1 MTINSPETPRGT
13 GSKKEEDSPNSDT
26 TGLTVASSTA
36 DGADL
41 ELKQSASEVR
51 EEPGIL
57 GKVGDVED
65 NVPKEI
71 KDKTYQSSE
80 EFCKDLEK
88 YGLQD
93 CKHIALDSDGK
104 ACWKMVASQFH
115 KAAVNA
121 IEKAV
126 EKAEVVVYTDKEPTF
141 QVEGSHGG
149 LVVEKEPDL
158 AIWGTGRIADG
169 EPAVVSISNG
179 PKRLR
184 ATMDPNVIIEFSWT
198 NKLPKEISKF
208 NEQMNKHMHAG
219 SLGKVEV
226 GFLIKTIPLLDN
238 SYPGRHDSEQ
248 EIIEKPICGFDV
260 FKARAGETVGD
271 DSDRHLTYRVGN
283 EDSSVIEISGKD
295 LGEGSRSEDV
305 LVSIPLSAVRE
316 ALKKRG
322 VSFQQEDNQQY
333 GNALA

>member
-1 MTINSPETPRGT
+1 MTTNSPETPRDS
-13 GSKKEEDSPNSDT
+13 GSKKEEDSPKSDT
-26 TGLTVASSTA
+26 TGPTVASSTA
-36 DGADL
+36 DGEDL
-41 ELKQSASEVR
+41 ELKQIS
-51 EEPGIL
+51 
-57 GKVGDVED
+57 GKGGAVED

-80 EFCKDLEK
+80 EFYKDLEK

-93 CKHIALDSDGK
+93 CKYIALDSDGK
-104 ACWKMVASQFH
+104 AYWKMVASQFH

-121 IEKAV
+121 IERAV
-126 EKAEVVVYTDKEPTF
+126 EKAEVVVYTDKEPTL
-141 QVEGSHGG
+141 QVAGSHGG

-158 AIWGTGRIADG
+158 AIWGKGRIADG

-184 ATMDPNVIIEFSWT
+184 ATMNPNVIIEFSWT
-198 NKLPKEISKF
+198 NKFSKEISKF
-208 NEQMNKHMHAG
+208 NDQMNKHMHAE

-226 GFLIKTIPLLDN
+226 GFLIKTIPLLNN
-238 SYPGRHDSEQ
+238 SYPKKHDSEQ
-248 EIIEKPICGFDV
+248 EIKEKPICGFDV
-260 FKARAGETVGD
+260 FKAQAGETVGE
-271 DSDRHLTYRVGN
+271 DSDRHLTYRFGN
-283 EDSSVIEISGKD
+283 EDSSVIEITGKD

-316 ALKKRG
+316 ALEKRG
-322 VSFQQEDNQQY
+322 VFFQQDQHY